1 MEVQL
6 PEFFNKRGLNF
17 MNLEVVA
24 VRLAAQGISHYISLA
39 WRIGNTQVKVCNN
52 LHPSL
57 LMEVQVWLSKQ
68 ILQTFMVGEDLATIA
83 EKVMLPLLQCMND
96 SSKLEV
102 VNWVVSFMRA
112 QLTRGISNH
121 STLLH

>member
-6 PEFFNKRGLNF
+6 SKFFDKRGLNF
-17 MNLEVVA
+17 VNLEVVA
-24 VRLAAQGISHYISLA
+24 VRLAAKGISHYISLA
-39 WRIGNTQVKVCNN
+39 GGIGYTHVKVCNG

-57 LMEVQVWLSKQ
+57 LAEVQIRLSKQ
-68 ILQTFMVGEDLATIA
+68 ILQTLVIGEDLTMIT
-83 EKVMLPLLQCMND
+83 EKVVSPLLQCMND

-102 VNWVVSFMRA
+102 VNWVVLFVRA

-121 STLLH
+121 FALLH

>member
-1 MEVQL
+1 
-6 PEFFNKRGLNF
+6 

-39 WRIGNTQVKVCNN
+39 RGIGNTEIKVCNG

-57 LMEVQVWLSKQ
+57 LTEVQFWLSKQ
-68 ILQTFMVGEDLATIA
+68 VLQTWVVGEDLATITK
-83 EKVMLPLLQCMND
+83 KVMSPLFQCMYD

-102 VNWVVSFMRA
+102 MN
-112 QLTRGISNH
+112 
-121 STLLH
+121 

>member
-6 PEFFNKRGLNF
+6 SEFFNKRGLNF

-39 WRIGNTQVKVCNN
+39 WCIGNTQVKVCNN

-57 LMEVQVWLSKQ
+57 LTEVQVWLSKQ
-68 ILQTFMVGEDLATIA
+68 ILQTLLVSEDLATIT
-83 EKVMLPLLQCMND
+83 EKVMSPLLQRMND
-96 SSKLEV
+96 CSKFEV
-102 VNWVVSFMRA
+102 VNWVVLFVRA
-112 QLTRGISNH
+112 QLPRGISNH
-121 STLLH
+121 FAVLH

>member
-17 MNLEVVA
+17 VNLEVLA

-39 WRIGNTQVKVCNN
+39 WRIGDTQVKVCNK

-57 LMEVQVWLSKQ
+57 LTEVQIWLSKQ
-68 ILQTFMVGEDLATIA
+68 IFQTLVVSEDLATIT
-83 EKVMLPLLQCMND
+83 EKVMSPLFQCLYN
-96 SSKLEV
+96 SSKLE
-102 VNWVVSFMRA
+102 
-112 QLTRGISNH
+112 
-121 STLLH
+121 

>member
-6 PEFFNKRGLNF
+6 PEFFNKRRLNF
-17 MNLEVVA
+17 VNLEVVA

-39 WRIGNTQVKVCNN
+39 WRIGDTQVKVCNK

-57 LMEVQVWLSKQ
+57 LAEVQIWLSKQ
-68 ILQTFMVGEDLATIA
+68 ILQTLVVGEDFATIT
-83 EKVMLPLLQCMND
+83 EKVMSPLLQCMND

-102 VNWVVSFMRA
+102 MNLVVFFVRA

-121 STLLH
+121 SALLH

>member
-39 WRIGNTQVKVCNN
+39 WCITNAQVKVCYG

-57 LMEVQVWLSKQ
+57 LTKVQVWLGKQ
-68 ILQTFMVGEDLATIA
+68 ILQTLVVGEDLATII
-83 EKVMLPLLQCMND
+83 EKVMSPLLQCMND
-96 SSKLEV
+96 NSKFEV
-102 VNWVVSFMRA
+102 MN
-112 QLTRGISNH
+112 
-121 STLLH
+121 